1 MELVFASNNQHKLRE
16 IRDIAG
22 NDYQMLSLVDIGFH
36 EEIDETELTLEGNA
50 LLKARAIHQ
59 RFNKNVFADD
69 TGLEVEALDGR
80 PGVFS
85 ARYAGEGCS
94 FEDNVKKLLQEL
106 KGIENR
112 KARFRTAIALILN
125 DKEYIFE
132 GIVNGVI
139 TERPSGGGGFG
150 YDPVF
155 LPDGYQQNFAEMD
168 AEIKNKISHR
178 GRAMEKLFVFLK
190 SVHNKTK

>member
-16 IRDIAG
+16 IREIAG
-22 NDYQMLSLVDIGFH
+22 DNYQILSLEDIGFH

-50 LLKARAIHQ
+50 LLKARAVHQ

-112 KARFRTAIALILN
+112 KARFRTAIALIIS
-125 DKEYIFE
+125 DKEYFFE
-132 GIVNGVI
+132 GIVNGMI
-139 TERPSGGGGFG
+139 TEAPSGGGGFG

-168 AEIKNKISHR
+168 GETKNKISHR
-178 GRAMEKLFVFLK
+178 GRAMEKLFAFLK
-190 SVHNKTK
+190 SFHNKTK

>member
-1 MELVFASNNQHKLRE
+1 MEFVFASNNQHKLRE
-16 IRDIAG
+16 IREIAG
-22 NDYQMLSLVDIGFH
+22 DNYQILSLEDIGFH

-50 LLKARAIHQ
+50 LLKARAVHQ

-132 GIVNGVI
+132 GIVNGMI
-139 TERPSGGGGFG
+139 TETPSGGGGFG

-155 LPDGYQQNFAEMD
+155 LPDAYQQNFAEMD
-168 AEIKNKISHR
+168 AETKNKISHR
-178 GRAMEKLFVFLK
+178 GRAMEKLFSFLK
-190 SVHNKTK
+190 SFHNKTK

>member
-16 IRDIAG
+16 IREIAG
-22 NDYQMLSLVDIGFH
+22 DDYQILSLEDIGFH

-94 FEDNVKKLLQEL
+94 FADNVKKLLKEL
-106 KGIENR
+106 DGKENR

-132 GIVNGVI
+132 GIVKGMI
-139 TERPSGGGGFG
+139 TETPSGGGGFG
-150 YDPVF
+150 YDQVF
-155 LPDGYQQNFAEMD
+155 LPDAYQQNFAEMD
-168 AEIKNKISHR
+168 AETKNKISHR
-178 GRAMEKLFVFLK
+178 GRAMEKLFSFLK
-190 SVHNKTK
+190 SFHNKTK